1 MEREGEKM
9 KTCNGCSHLYNLSGF
24 DYRGMECFCKHPAML
39 SGAKSLKHF
48 EIDGKEIPTPD
59 WCPKEKENV

>member
-1 MEREGEKM
+1 M

-24 DYRGMECFCKHPAML
+24 DHRGMECFCKHPAML

-48 EIDGKEIPTPD
+48 EIDGEEIPTPD
-59 WCPKEKENV
+59 WCLKEEEEGG